1 MKLRIRPAMSMFHHT
16 ATRVA
21 GVVFAALALLPCPA
35 PAKLKETNLSSEEW
49 SKLDTFESHVLSK
62 ANKTFNAKQWR
73 QAYAEYDSFLVEFSR
88 SKAVP
93 FVLFRKGRCKQE
105 DAKLFK
111 AIDDY
116 EEVLD
121 YFPNHIPYA
130 APALYHIGECHQNK
144 GDIREAMK
152 AWAEMAN
159 DKDYSKH
166 PLAALAVTALAD
178 NLVKQDKEREA
189 VKYYEQVAID
199 FRASNREAADH
210 AAGPVTTY
218 YMRTMQEE
226 PYRAFFNK
234 RGIRKRN
241 TKQTPPLEQDSEY
254 WKNVIYHVERQGKFE
269 TVQKD
274 LRNKY
279 YGYWVGKLRGKL
291 LDDDWYQLRLIN
303 WQFSVDGDA
312 AKWSQSIDRQFER
325 RFRPGDYSRIIWW
338 MSLCRR
344 DPDKVE
350 AYYRKL
356 NTAKLTLAHK
366 ASLIEFFYR
375 GKLPKRG
382 RAIVNLVNY
391 DKLSYE
397 EKKKLAF
404 LFFKLALKEDARIAL
419 GKINYG
425 ELTDDAIEGLGNELG
440 RAKYDSE
447 RMIWVWYRMR
457 DRHRAQNLHM
467 RHCHRVR
474 DSKGGLPVATAL
486 TGVDKYA
493 QSAWK
498 CKGDFH
504 KWSKQYPEAISA
516 YRSCDDPPGNLWG
529 IVECLV
535 ALKKYREAIA
545 QLKEIENFFEK
556 ERARAAFAIA
566 DVYRKADDKA
576 KYISSLR
583 VVLKKYPETGESSQA
598 HQRLEKMG
606 VKMGGAVD
614 AD

>member
-1 MKLRIRPAMSMFHHT
+1 MSMFHHT
-16 ATRVA
+16 TTAVA
-21 GVVFAALALLPCPA
+21 GVVLAALTAVPCLA
-35 PAKLKETNLSSEEW
+35 PARIQETNLSSEEW
-49 SKLDTFESHVLSK
+49 SKLDTFESHILSK
-62 ANKTFNAKQWR
+62 ANKTFNEKQWR
-73 QAYAEYDSFLVEFSR
+73 QAYAEYDSFLVEFPR

-111 AIDDY
+111 AVDEY

-121 YFPNHIPYA
+121 YFPNQIPYA
-130 APALYHIGECHQNK
+130 APALYRIGECHQNK

-166 PLAALAVTALAD
+166 PLAALAITALAD
-178 NLVKQDKEREA
+178 NLMKQEKEREA

-199 FRASNREAADH
+199 FKDSNREAADR

-218 YMRTMQEE
+218 YIGSMQEE

-234 RGIRKRN
+234 RGIRKHKK
-241 TKQTPPLEQDSEY
+241 KQLPPLEEDSEY
-254 WKNVIYHVERQGKFE
+254 WRNVIYHVERQGRFE
-269 TVQKD
+269 ATQKD

-279 YGYWVGKLRGKL
+279 YTYWVGKLRGKL
-291 LDDDWYQLRLIN
+291 LDDDWYQIRLIN
-303 WQFSVDGDA
+303 WQFSVDSNA
-312 AKWSQSIDRQFER
+312 ARWSQSMDRQFER
-325 RFRPGDYSRIIWW
+325 RFRPGDYGRIIWW

-344 DPDKVE
+344 DAQKVE

-356 NTAKLTLAHK
+356 DKAKLTPAHK
-366 ASLIEFFYR
+366 TSLIDFFYR
-375 GKLPKRG
+375 SKLPKRG
-382 RAIVNLVNY
+382 REIVNLVNY
-391 DKLSYE
+391 GKLSYE

-404 LFFKLALKEDARIAL
+404 LFFKLDLKEDARIAL

-425 ELTDDAIEGLGNELG
+425 ELSDAAIEGLGNEMG
-440 RAKYDSE
+440 KARYDPE

-457 DRHRAQNLHM
+457 DKHRAQNLHM
-467 RHCHRVR
+467 RYCHRVR
-474 DSKGGLPVATAL
+474 DSKGGLPVATTL

-498 CKGDFH
+498 SKGDFH
-504 KWSKQYPEAISA
+504 KWSKQYVEAISA

-535 ALKKYREAIA
+535 AMKKYREAIVH
-545 QLKEIENFFEK
+545 LKEIENFFEK
-556 ERARAAFAIA
+556 ERARAAFSIA
-566 DVYRKADDKA
+566 DVYRQSGDKA
-576 KYISSLR
+576 KYVASLR
-583 VVLKKYPETGESSQA
+583 MVLKKYPKTGESSQA

-606 VKMGGAVD
+606 VRMGGAVD